1 MLWVVQVWVL
11 QIRSLV
17 RIHLLVDLVE
27 VPSLVWEDLV
37 EVPSL
42 VWEDLVEVLSLV
54 WEEQMVVSESRIS

>member
-37 EVPSL
+37 EV
-42 VWEDLVEVLSLV
+42 LSLV
-54 WEEQMVVSESRIS
+54 WEEQMAVSESRIF